1 MAIFEPDGKNAIHVN
16 AGITMSKPTRRE
28 ILKLAAVM
36 GLSHLLKGCTMA
48 DNKKDQ
54 MSTLSSALVIPDSL
68 LAKDATD
75 ILREYSTDLLFNHSM
90 RVYLFAAEQG
100 RQQKLRFDPELLYV
114 AAAFHDLGLTK
125 KFSSQNERFEVD
137 SANAVRQ
144 FLTAHNVPEEQVQTA
159 WEAIALHT
167 TPGVTQYMRPEVAL
181 LYSGVGLDVLGKG
194 FDQFPSRLRDE
205 IVARYPR
212 KNFKQD
218 FLKAY
223 FGGFAHKPGTTY
235 GTVNAGVVECFIPG
249 YKSPN
254 ACDLMAAS
262 PFPDSP
268 SESSTQR
275 LIR

>member
-1 MAIFEPDGKNAIHVN
+1 
-16 AGITMSKPTRRE
+16 MS
-28 ILKLAAVM
+28 
-36 GLSHLLKGCTMA
+36 S
-48 DNKKDQ
+48 
-54 MSTLSSALVIPDSL
+54 LSSALVIPDSL
-68 LAKDATD
+68 LAKEATD
-75 ILREYSTDLLFNHSM
+75 VLRENSTDLLFNHSI

-114 AAAFHDLGLTK
+114 AAAFHDFGLIK
-125 KFSSQNERFEVD
+125 KFSSKDERFEVD
-137 SANAVRQ
+137 GANAVRQ

-194 FDQFPSRLRDE
+194 FDQFPSELRDE

-212 KNFKQD
+212 KNFKKD
-218 FLKAY
+218 FLQAY

-235 GTVNAGVVECFIPG
+235 GTVNAAIVEHFIPG

-254 ACDLMAAS
+254 AVDLIAAS
-262 PFPDSP
+262 PLPDSP
-268 SESSTQR
+268 SQS
-275 LIR
+275 